1 MSRTTKKL
9 FTDGDQSIGKNISFT
24 FLIIVMITVMH
35 LSNTGKNTGISII
48 WTWEVSLPIK

>member
-1 MSRTTKKL
+1 MSRTTRKL
-9 FTDGDQSIGKNISFT
+9 YIDGDQGTEKNISFT

-48 WTWEVSLPIK
+48 WT

>member
-24 FLIIVMITVMH
+24 FLIIVMITAMH

-48 WTWEVSLPIK
+48 WT

>member
-9 FTDGDQSIGKNISFT
+9 FTDGDQSTGKNIFFT
-24 FLIIVMITVMH
+24 FLIIVMITAMH

-48 WTWEVSLPIK
+48 WT